1 MINNI
6 QNLFIKYKINNP
18 KSKTLELFIE
28 FFKRELNV
36 ELKKEDLKID
46 IKNKIIYLNKNNSG
60 FKFFLKT
67 NLTEDKK
74 KLLEKEL
81 GFKIN
86 F

>member
-1 MINNI
+1 MINNL

-18 KSKTLELFIE
+18 KNKTLDLFIE
-28 FFKRELNV
+28 FFKRELNI
-36 ELKKEDLKID
+36 ELKKEDLKLD

-74 KLLEKEL
+74 ELLEKET

>member
-1 MINNI
+1 MINNL

-18 KSKTLELFIE
+18 KNKILDLFIL
-28 FFKRELNV
+28 FFKEEFNL
-36 ELKKEDLKID
+36 ESKKEDFKID
-46 IKNKIIYLNKNNSG
+46 IKNKTIYLNKNNSS

-67 NLTEDKK
+67 NLTQEKK
-74 KLLEKEL
+74 EILEKET